1 MPTIY
6 DLIKKVKENLE
17 NEISNYAE
25 LKHTVSSKVNPQTSK
40 GRLLR
45 WH

>member
-25 LKHTVSSKVNPQTSK
+25 LKHYLQK
-40 GRLLR
+40 
-45 WH
+45 